1 MKNHHTEN
9 EYIARINRTFD
20 YIETNIEK
28 QFTLEELAHVA
39 HFSKFHFNRVFKALV
54 GETPFQFVLRIRL
67 ERAARLIVTAKNLC
81 ISEIASKCGFS
92 DNAVFSKNFKRY
104 FSTSAS
110 QYRLLNLKN
119 SNANQSDSNIEQ
131 PEEKPFLYFCPN
143 SQTIQW
149 RTMMKLNK
157 GVEVKNLPDM
167 TVAYI
172 RHTGSYKGNEKLFRN
187 LWNEL
192 LKWAAP
198 RNLVGGKDF
207 KALVVYHDDPSI
219 SREDKL
225 RISVC
230 FTVPSDTK
238 VEGEIGKMQI
248 ESGKYVVARFELT
261 VNDFQQAW
269 DWVYGQWFPAS
280 GYQPDDKPCFEM
292 YTEEPQ
298 NGIIKLDICVPVK
311 PL

>member
-28 QFTLEELAHVA
+28 QFTLEELANVA
-39 HFSKFHFNRVFKALV
+39 HFSKFHFNRV
-54 GETPFQFVLRIRL
+54 
-67 ERAARLIVTAKNLC
+67 
-81 ISEIASKCGFS
+81 
-92 DNAVFSKNFKRY
+92 
-104 FSTSAS
+104 
-110 QYRLLNLKN
+110 
-119 SNANQSDSNIEQ
+119 
-131 PEEKPFLYFCPN
+131 
-143 SQTIQW
+143 
-149 RTMMKLNK
+149 
-157 GVEVKNLPDM
+157 
-167 TVAYI
+167 
-172 RHTGSYKGNEKLFRN
+172 
-187 LWNEL
+187 
-192 LKWAAP
+192 
-198 RNLVGGKDF
+198 F

-248 ESGKYVVARFELT
+248 ESGKYVIARFELT